1 MESSLDQITGVV
13 EYNRFSNP
21 TYITKERKNNLFIK
35 STMDYFSFFLPAT
48 FVIVFLFNRIFY
60 LLFNYEISKYLR
72 PYAFNWILF

>member
-1 MESSLDQITGVV
+1 
-13 EYNRFSNP
+13 
-21 TYITKERKNNLFIK
+21 
-35 STMDYFSFFLPAT
+35 MDYFSFFLPAT